1 MSKILIEHDP
11 SPMKLEVIGVDSWP
25 LSTRDVSTFQR
36 HYDETEM
43 CYFLEGEVIV
53 TPVDGQPVK
62 MGEGDLVTFLADL
75 SCTWEI
81 RSLVRKHC
89 RVG

>member
-25 LSTRDVSTFQR
+25 LSTRGVSTFQR
-36 HYDETEM
+36 RYDQTEM
-43 CYFLEGEVIV
+43 CYFLEGDVIV
-53 TPVDGQPVK
+53 TPADGQPVK

-75 SCTWEI
+75 SCTWEV
-81 RSLVRKHC
+81 RSPVRKHY